1 MRRAVD
7 FGLPIL
13 GVTGLILGGVL
24 GLTIAPADRDMG
36 DVYRI
41 MYVHVPAAWA
51 ALLAVTVTFVASL
64 VYLFKTSWRADAL
77 AESSAEVGVFF
88 GALLIVLGSIWAR
101 PTWGVW
107 WDWDPRLTT
116 AAIMLFAFAGYLALR
131 RFVDDPERRATW
143 SAVAAIIAYV
153 DVPILWFSVRW
164 WRSLHQAQNTGSST
178 ASIMTKSLMFNAL
191 AFIILYVWFVRLRY
205 RVALSRQAEELA
217 EPPAI
222 EPASAS
228 TSTGGV

>member
-1 MRRAVD
+1 MRRLID
-7 FGLPIL
+7 LGLPL
-13 GVTGLILGGVL
+13 LAAVGLIAGGVL
-24 GLTIAPADRDMG
+24 GLTVAPADRDMG

-64 VYLFKTSWRADAL
+64 VYLMKSSARADAV
-77 AESSAEVGVFF
+77 AEASAEVGVFF

-131 RFVDDPERRATW
+131 KFVDDPERRATW
-143 SAVAAIIAYV
+143 AAVAAIIAYV

-164 WRSLHQAQNTGSST
+164 WRSLHQVQNTGQST
-178 ASIMTKSLMFNAL
+178 ASIMTRSLLFNAL
-191 AFIILYVWFVRLRY
+191 AFLLLYVWFVRLRY
-205 RVALSRQAEELA
+205 RVAVARQQEELA
-217 EPPAI
+217 EPPAT
-222 EPASAS
+222 EADVAH
-228 TSTGGV
+228 GA

>member
-1 MRRAVD
+1 MNRLFD
-7 FGLPIL
+7 LSLPLLGVVCLVAGGIL
-13 GVTGLILGGVL
+13 GLA
-24 GLTIAPADRDMG
+24 IAPADRDMG

-64 VYLFKTSWRADAL
+64 VYLLKSHAEADAL
-77 AESSAEVGVFF
+77 AEASAEVGVFF

-131 RFVDDPERRATW
+131 KFVDDPERRATW
-143 SAVAAIIAYV
+143 AAVAAIIAYV

-164 WRSLHQAQNTGSST
+164 WRSLHQVQNTGEST
-178 ASIMTKSLMFNAL
+178 HSIMTQSLAFNAI
-191 AFIILYVWFVRLRY
+191 AFLILYVWFTRLRY
-205 RVALSRQAEELA
+205 RVALARQHQELA
-217 EPPAI
+217 EPPAVATD
-222 EPASAS
+222 P
-228 TSTGGV
+228 GKGV

>member
-1 MRRAVD
+1 MQKALDV
-7 FGLPIL
+7 GLPIVAIVFL
-13 GVTGLILGGVL
+13 VVGGVL
-24 GLTIAPADRDMG
+24 GLTVAPADKDMG

-64 VYLFKTSWRADAL
+64 VYLLKNNWHADAL
-77 AESSAEVGVFF
+77 GEASAEVGVFF

-116 AAIMLFAFAGYLALR
+116 AAILLFAFAGYLALR

-143 SAVAAIIAYV
+143 AAVAAIVAYV

-164 WRSLHQAQNTGSST
+164 WRTLHQIQNTGEST
-178 ASIMTKSLMFNAL
+178 HSVMTKSLLWNAL
-191 AFIILYVWFVRLRY
+191 AFALLYVWFVRLRY
-205 RVALSRQAEELA
+205 RVALARQAEELA
-217 EPPAI
+217 EPPET
-222 EPASAS
+222 EPAHTPAP
-228 TSTGGV
+228 

>member
-1 MRRAVD
+1 MRRTLD
-7 FGLPIL
+7 LGLPIL
-13 GVTGLILGGVL
+13 GVLGLIAGGVL
-24 GLTIAPADRDMG
+24 GLVVAPGDRDMG

-64 VYLFKTSWRADAL
+64 VYLFKGSFKADAV
-77 AESSAEVGVFF
+77 AEASAEVGVFF

-116 AAIMLFAFAGYLALR
+116 AAILLFAFAGYLALR

-143 SAVAAIIAYV
+143 SAVAAIVADA
-153 DVPILWFSVRW
+153 DVPILWSSVRW
-164 WRSLHQAQNTGSST
+164 WRSLHQPQNTAAST
-178 ASIMTKSLMFNAL
+178 HSVMSESLWLNAA
-191 AFIILYVWFVRLRY
+191 AFILLAIWFIRLRA
-205 RVALSRQAEELA
+205 RVAERRLAEELA
-217 EPPAI
+217 EPPPEEA
-222 EPASAS
+222 PAK
-228 TSTGGV
+228 TSMRSGA